1 MKRLIC
7 VAALAA
13 SAALAQDAGPADK
26 AAAPAD
32 TSAAAA
38 DKAAAPAAEMPK
50 PPEEMSIERWF
61 VGRWNC
67 KGQQYAGPMGPE
79 MKVSSRLEMTLELGG
94 FWLQIK
100 GTATS
105 GPMKGKQT
113 FDSFA
118 SFDGSQH
125 QRYNFQPGGM
135 SRLSS
140 KGWDGNDL
148 VFEGEGML
156 GGQKMLL
163 RHTITKKG
171 ENEFGSLFESD
182 GKTMSDLTCTR
193 AGGARK

>member
-7 VAALAA
+7 AAALAA
-13 SAALAQDAGPADK
+13 SSALAQDAGPADK
-26 AAAPAD
+26 APAPADAPAAPAD
-32 TSAAAA
+32 N
-38 DKAAAPAAEMPK
+38 AAPAGMPQ
-50 PPEEMSIERWF
+50 PPEEMSVERWF

-100 GTATS
+100 GTPTS
-105 GPMKGKQT
+105 GPMKGKEA

-118 SFDGSQH
+118 SWDGSQH
-125 QRYNFQPGGM
+125 VRYIFQPGGM

-148 VFEGEGML
+148 VFEGEGTL
-156 GGQKMLL
+156 GGQKVLM
-163 RHTITKKG
+163 RHTITRKS
-171 ENEFGSLFESD
+171 ENAFGSLLEID
-182 GKTMSDLTCTR
+182 GKTTSDLTCTR
-193 AGGARK
+193 SGGARK